1 MSQSS
6 LDENLEIIYP
16 KDLDKINEEIIQ
28 IDEQIQKDLLNG
40 QTIARP
46 DQIKAVSDFIK
57 KNNAALKKRNMY
69 MVYGHKT
76 RDELEKLIIS
86 RLIIDKMSRFTLIT
100 EFVEESDLL

>member
-1 MSQSS
+1 M
-6 LDENLEIIYP
+6 
-16 KDLDKINEEIIQ
+16 
-28 IDEQIQKDLLNG
+28 
-40 QTIARP
+40 ARP

-100 EFVEESDLL
+100 EFIEESDLLKAIGEKFTSQIFPGKITL